1 MVIHVITRLPMGGAT
16 QLVYDITARMLAS
29 GQDVLILTG
38 LADEKAGISAP
49 NNRIFEQV
57 RAANIPVEVCP
68 FLHERISLWSDV
80 RALFWL
86 CRTLRRHPSAI
97 VHIHSSKAGILGRL
111 ACRLVGVKRVVFH
124 VHGWSYSA
132 AQGLTRR
139 LFFWLERACYWITT
153 EYIFVNRH
161 DMVDFI
167 RLGGNPGIESK
178 GHVIY
183 PGADFLT
190 ADNQR
195 AYRHALRQRLGYSDA
210 DHVVGSIGR
219 LDYQKDPQSFI
230 SIANRYAKAE
240 VTSRFLWIGEG
251 CDRPEVEQLIATFGL
266 ADCFTLLG
274 YVDDA
279 EPYFAVFDT
288 FVMTS
293 RYEGLP
299 VSVIK
304 ALSCGTPVVGFR
316 VNGMNDLEDQFR
328 SVRTVAPGDEA
339 GFVRALAAARSMLKS
354 ERNVL
359 DEEAKLVREN
369 LNRDRMYDL
378 IMDLYASM
386 KPAGPSA
393 A

>member
-1 MVIHVITRLPMGGAT
+1 MVIHVITRLPMGGAM
-16 QLVYDITARMLAS
+16 QLVYDITTRMLAS

-38 LADEKAGISAP
+38 LSDEKTGISAP
-49 NNRIFEQV
+49 NNRVLEQV
-57 RAANIPVEVCP
+57 RAANVPVEVCP
-68 FLHERISLWSDV
+68 FLHARISPWSDL

-86 CRTLRRHPSAI
+86 SRRLRRHRSAI
-97 VHIHSSKAGILGRL
+97 VHIHSSKAGILARL

-124 VHGWSYSA
+124 VHGWSYSG

-139 LFFWLERACYWITT
+139 LFFWLERAFYWITT
-153 EYIFVNRH
+153 DYVFVSHH
-161 DMVDFI
+161 DMVGFV

-183 PGADFLT
+183 PGAGFLT
-190 ADNQR
+190 ADKQK
-195 AYRHALRQRLGYSDA
+195 AYRHILRQRLGYSDA

-219 LDYQKDPQSFI
+219 LDYQKNPQSFI
-230 SIANRYAKAE
+230 SIASRYAKAE
-240 VTSRFLWIGEG
+240 ATTRFLWIGDG
-251 CDRPEVEQLIATFGL
+251 CDRTEVELLIETFGL
-266 ADCFTLLG
+266 ADRFTLLG
-274 YVDDA
+274 YVDDV

-288 FVMTS
+288 FVITS

-299 VSVIK
+299 LAVIK

-316 VNGMNDLEDQFR
+316 VNGMNDLGGQFR

-339 GFVRALAAARSMLKS
+339 GFVQALSAARSMLTS

-359 DEEAKLVREN
+359 DDEARFVREN
-369 LNRDRMYDL
+369 LNRDRMYDAVT
-378 IMDLYASM
+378 DLYASM
-386 KPAGPSA
+386 RRDAPGA